1 MEVLVE
7 AAEGVPSDAVLSLRL
22 GNLRR
27 QAPLSSAL
35 MHPLRFATSLADACE
50 PLRID
55 VLRPVATARQV
66 LRQEELRYTVPLEGM
81 QDMAVRLSVRPTE
94 RSACDTD
101 ADAQPPSHD
110 AAARD
115 YLEQHKVLQYLQSM
129 LHALIQAKPP
139 DPFSYMVSQLS
150 NAQQPPRRRKASWP
164 ERAQREPTC
173 QELELASDPGHY
185 PVQRTPEPSDGLEPD
200 VSAPVETNSANLA
213 TCLPSSSA
221 HVAHAGGSS
230 PLRKS
235 AGNDSQAPAG
245 EELQQVRTRLRQQ
258 LRGAV
263 EEGKLVAA
271 VERAVALMAG
281 QQDEQVQSRRQ
292 LAELRTQRAELQT
305 QSTRLSND
313 LKELRR
319 VNEELRSRMGE
330 E

>member
-173 QELELASDPGHY
+173 QESWSWPLTPATIRFKERRSRQTALSRMFRRRWRQILQIWRPACH
-185 PVQRTPEPSDGLEPD
+185 PVLHT
-200 VSAPVETNSANLA
+200 
-213 TCLPSSSA
+213 SSSCGRF
-221 HVAHAGGSS
+221 VAAQKERRERLPGSGWRGAAAGPDEVATAAARCGGGREVGGSS
-230 PLRKS
+230 GK
-235 AGNDSQAPAG
+235 GCGTYGGPAG
-245 EELQQVRTRLRQQ
+245 
-258 LRGAV
+258 
-263 EEGKLVAA
+263 
-271 VERAVALMAG
+271 
-281 QQDEQVQSRRQ
+281 
-292 LAELRTQRAELQT
+292 
-305 QSTRLSND
+305 
-313 LKELRR
+313 
-319 VNEELRSRMGE
+319 
-330 E
+330 